1 MRALIVSAIL
11 LLCLAHTAAAAFEE
25 LELGTECRAM
35 GGTGVVTPGI
45 AGMLWNPAAV
55 SFETHAKAM
64 AAGRM
69 PYGNSDFVTAGAD
82 IALPLSRG
90 WVVGG
95 GARLFG
101 GDLYSEQMVHV
112 TASRL
117 LTDDFS
123 VGIQPLFCRASISDG
138 VSSYGSSWTADMTVG
153 LQARVF
159 DRWSVGAALR
169 NPFEAR
175 IGESGEHLVSRMD
188 IGVRYEPLPGMASAF
203 AVSRDFQSTA
213 VRVGQALPL
222 GPLTLFAGVRSGPAV
237 VTGGLSADVSGVLFS
252 YAVETHPQLN
262 ATHQA
267 GVGYAF

>member
-1 MRALIVSAIL
+1 MRALIGSTMLV
-11 LLCLAHTAAAAFEE
+11 LCLSHTASAAFEE

-45 AGMLWNPAAV
+45 AGILWNPAAV
-55 SFETHAKAM
+55 SFESGTMAM
-64 AAGRM
+64 AAGRL
-69 PYGNSDFVTAGAD
+69 PFGIPDFATAGAD
-82 IALPLSRG
+82 IVLPLSRG

-95 GARLFG
+95 GARFFG
-101 GDLYSEQMVHV
+101 GDLYSEQMVHF

-117 LTDDFS
+117 LTDDFA
-123 VGIQPLFCRASISDG
+123 VGIQPQFFRASISDG
-138 VSSYGSSWTADMTVG
+138 VGSYGSSWTADMAVG
-153 LQARVF
+153 IQARVF
-159 DRWSVGAALR
+159 DRWSLGAALR

-175 IGESGEHLVSRMD
+175 IGEGGEHLVSRMD

-203 AVSRDFQSTA
+203 AGSRDFQGTSI
-213 VRVGQALPL
+213 RVGQALPL

-237 VTGGLSADVSGVLFS
+237 ITGGFSTDVSGVLFS
-252 YAVETHPQLN
+252 YAVETHPQLS

>member
-1 MRALIVSAIL
+1 MRALVAAAIMT
-11 LLCLAHTAAAAFEE
+11 LCLAHAAHAAFEE

-35 GGTGVVTPGI
+35 GGTGVVMPGM
-45 AGMLWNPAAV
+45 AGILWNPASV
-55 SFETHAKAM
+55 SFETRASAT

-69 PYGNSDFVTAGAD
+69 PFSNPDFATAGAD
-82 IALPLSRG
+82 FVMPLPGG
-90 WVVGG
+90 WTVGA

-101 GDLYSEQMVHV
+101 GDLYSEQVV
-112 TASRL
+112 QLTASCL
-117 LTDDFS
+117 LTEDFS

-138 VSSYGSSWTADMTVG
+138 VSSYGSSWTADATFG

-159 DRWSVGAALR
+159 DRWSVGATLR

-175 IGESGEHLVSRMD
+175 MWEGGEHLVSRMD
-188 IGVRYEPLPGMASAF
+188 IGVRYEPLPGMASAV
-203 AVSRDFQSTA
+203 ALSRDFQSTV
-213 VRVGQALPL
+213 VRVGQSLPL
-222 GPLTLFAGVRSGPAV
+222 GPLTLFAGARSGPAV
-237 VTGGLSADVSGVLFS
+237 LTGGFSANVSGVVFS

>member
-1 MRALIVSAIL
+1 MRALLVLAVL
-11 LLCLAHTAAAAFEE
+11 LLCMTRTVSGAFEE
-25 LELGTECRAM
+25 LELGIECRAM

-55 SFETHAKAM
+55 SFEEGATAM
-64 AAGRM
+64 AAGRV
-69 PYGNSDFVTAGAD
+69 PYGIADFVTAGAD
-82 IALPLSRG
+82 IALPLSHG

-138 VSSYGSSWTADMTVG
+138 VGSYGSSWTADMAVG

-159 DRWSVGAALR
+159 DRWSVGASLR

-188 IGVRYEPLPGMASAF
+188 VGVRYEPLPGMASAF
-203 AVSRDFQSTA
+203 AVSRDFQGTV

-222 GPLTLFAGVRSGPAV
+222 GPLTLFAGVRNGPAV
-237 VTGGLSADVSGVLFS
+237 VTGGFSAHVSGVLFS

>member
-1 MRALIVSAIL
+1 MRALIVQAIL
-11 LLCLAHTAAAAFEE
+11 VLCLATAASAAFEE

-45 AGMLWNPAAV
+45 AGILWNPASV
-55 SFETHAKAM
+55 SFETGVMAM

-69 PYGNSDFVTAGAD
+69 PYGITDFTTAGAD
-82 IALPLSRG
+82 VVLPLSQG

-117 LTDDFS
+117 LTDDFA
-123 VGIQPLFCRASISDG
+123 VGIQPRFCRVSISDG

-159 DRWSVGAALR
+159 DRWSLGASLR

-188 IGVRYEPLPGMASAF
+188 IGVRYEPLPGLASAF
-203 AVSRDFQSTA
+203 AVSRDFQGT
-213 VRVGQALPL
+213 VIRVGQALPL

-237 VTGGLSADVSGVLFS
+237 VTGGFSTDVSGVLFS

-262 ATHQA
+262 VTHQA

>member
-1 MRALIVSAIL
+1 MRALFLSAV
-11 LLCLAHTAAAAFEE
+11 LAFFLVHSASAAFEE
-25 LELGTECRAM
+25 MELGTECRAM

-45 AGMLWNPAAV
+45 AGMMWNPASI
-55 SFETHAKAM
+55 SFEPSASAA

-69 PYGNSDFVTAGAD
+69 PYGMADFVTAGAD
-82 IALPLSRG
+82 IALPLSHG

-159 DRWSVGAALR
+159 DRWSVGASLR

-203 AVSRDFQSTA
+203 AVSRDFHGTV

-237 VTGGLSADVSGVLFS
+237 VTGGFSADVSGILFS

>member
-1 MRALIVSAIL
+1 MRALVLSAV
-11 LLCLAHTAAAAFEE
+11 LAFFLVHSASAAFEE
-25 LELGTECRAM
+25 MELGTECRAM

-45 AGMLWNPAAV
+45 AGMMWNPASI
-55 SFETHAKAM
+55 SFETSASAA

-69 PYGNSDFVTAGAD
+69 PYGMADFVTAGAD
-82 IALPLSRG
+82 IALPLSHG

-203 AVSRDFQSTA
+203 AVSRDFHGTV

-237 VTGGLSADVSGVLFS
+237 VTGGFSADVSGILFS

>member
-1 MRALIVSAIL
+1 MRALCASTIL
-11 LLCLAHTAAAAFEE
+11 LFCLAYTASAAFEE
-25 LELGTECRAM
+25 LELGIECRAM

-45 AGMLWNPAAV
+45 AGILWNPAAI
-55 SFETHAKAM
+55 SFEMGATAT
-64 AAGRM
+64 AAGRV
-69 PYGNSDFVTAGAD
+69 PYGTADFITAGAD
-82 IALPLSRG
+82 IALPLPYG

-138 VSSYGSSWTADMTVG
+138 VSSYGSSWTADMAVG

-188 IGVRYEPLPGMASAF
+188 IGVRYEPLPGMASAV
-203 AVSRDFQSTA
+203 AVSRDFQSTV

-237 VTGGLSADVSGVLFS
+237 VTGGFSAEVSGILFS